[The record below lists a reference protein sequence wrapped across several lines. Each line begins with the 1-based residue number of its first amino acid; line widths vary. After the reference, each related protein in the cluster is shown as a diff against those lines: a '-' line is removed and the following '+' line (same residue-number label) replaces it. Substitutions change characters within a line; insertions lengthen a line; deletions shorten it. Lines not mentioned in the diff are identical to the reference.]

1 MHQPS
6 DIKRHLEHRLS
17 IPQEF
22 ISGRKTVSRNGYN
35 CYFDATLI
43 TCRSLFAL
51 LGLTTNSHDETD
63 LKNPRQT
70 KLCFSDSRSFRD
82 IRDSISPLVV
92 IKPFSSQAD
101 LDALPE
107 KNQIIRALV
116 AANMCVAHFE
126 SHLDHGVS
134 DSELEAVAKRLL
146 HEIAERIQYRPN
158 TALEPTPT
166 AP

>member
-17 IPQEF
+17 ILHEF
-22 ISGRKTVSRNGYN
+22 ITGRTTVSRNGIN

-63 LKNPRQT
+63 LKNPTKT
-70 KLCFSDSRSFRD
+70 KLSFSGSESFKK

-92 IKPFSSQAD
+92 IKPFSSVGD
-101 LDALPE
+101 LELPE
-107 KNQIIRALV
+107 KSQIIKVLV

-126 SHLDHGVS
+126 KYLDHDVHES
-134 DSELEAVAKRLL
+134 DLEIVAARLL
-146 HEIAERIQYRPN
+146 LEISNRIQMS
-158 TALEPTPT
+158 A
-166 AP
+166 